1 MIYSRVPT
9 LNLQLL
15 LAYTVINI
23 SRILD
28 FDFVSLQYCSI
39 IIMDKKVEKGK
50 LMNYKNKYSKVFKRN
65 FPKITTDLFFGK
77 WSYHFFSSSQSP
89 NHKNN
94 QLFGKVAISL

>member
-9 LNLQLL
+9 LNLQILL
-15 LAYTVINI
+15 VYAVINI

-28 FDFVSLQYCSI
+28 FDFVSLQYSSI

-50 LMNYKNKYSKVFKRN
+50 LMNYKNKYSNAISQKSQL
-65 FPKITTDLFFGK
+65 IYFFGK
-77 WSYHFFSSSQSP
+77 WSASQYP

-94 QLFGKVAISL
+94 QLFGKVAFSL